1 MEIGLFQKPKQM
13 MKSIKKSLF
22 PLILLLFVLGGQ
34 SFGQDLNLRKISE
47 VVFSNVSDNI
57 VSISIN
63 SKTRKVC
70 RVFSNQIE
78 DGDKNIGDVS
88 GIITEDGNRLEFKEN
103 EHFLSWNGDVVNTI
117 YEKATNED
125 EGVNEFFAYQL
136 VGRKLR
142 LIKNLKFEIIGLPHE
157 MLNDGNNIVINDY
170 QSDYGLNF
178 VFFDNKLNHLN
189 TYTPSKKGI
198 DFYALNSDKNKTVIV
213 SKISQDSLYKIA
225 YFDNKGNL
233 IKEKE
238 FIGSSLF
245 RLDQLFIIE
254 DYIVLYGT
262 EMSKTEKWTSNDLVS
277 TIYCIN
283 PESKLVWKKSLKV
296 YISNKVQAIAGTNQQ
311 LFIVYD
317 KGKKSARE
325 WTIGTILP
333 ENGRIF
339 KEINLLDNYLIDT
352 SQIYTFKDKK
362 ILISE
367 YKKFGDKLIIGLG
380 KISSKA
386 DDWGLEDS
394 EFIVVDKNLN
404 VTNRIKMQY
413 VNKGMFGLL
422 EHGKQKLSF
431 LNSNKKEEY
440 EY

>member
-1 MEIGLFQKPKQM
+1 M
-13 MKSIKKSLF
+13 MKSIKKNLF
-22 PLILLLFVLGGQ
+22 PLILLLCLLGGQ

-63 SKTRKVC
+63 SKTGKVC
-70 RVFSNQIE
+70 RVFSNQIK
-78 DGDKNIGDVS
+78 DGDKNIGNVD
-88 GIITEDGNRLEFKEN
+88 GIITEDGNRVEFKEN

-125 EGVNEFFAYQL
+125 EGVNEFFAYQV

-142 LIKNLKFEIIGLPHE
+142 LIKSLKFEIIGLPHE

-198 DFYALNSDKNKTVIV
+198 DFYAINSDKNKTVIV

-225 YFDNKGNL
+225 YFDDKGNL

-262 EMSKTEKWTSNDLVS
+262 EMPKTEKWTSNDLVS

-352 SQIYTFKDKK
+352 SQIYTFKDKNF
-362 ILISE
+362 LFSE

-380 KISSKA
+380 KISSTA

-394 EFIVVDKNLN
+394 ELIVIDKNLK

-413 VNKGMFGLL
+413 VTRGMFGVLDR
-422 EHGKQKLSF
+422 GKKKLSTF
-431 LNSNKKEEY
+431 DSKKNVEY